1 MIRPI
6 TFVCALLA
14 GASGLYLYTAKHR
27 VQVLD
32 HQIESTVRATQAAR
46 ERTGVIK
53 AEWTLLNDPERLGQL
68 AAQFLPL
75 KTVTPGQFTT
85 VAELDNRLP
94 PIPAPDAPSEQ
105 PSSDPQPEPVAEA
118 PEPPSS
124 HSPSPAQSATAPAA
138 KPAPEPKNASEPKP
152 ASDKPQSAKVASAP
166 PRPEH
171 PPERKREPA
180 KVASA
185 PTETSP
191 ARVVTHSAIAQ
202 APAPVAAPRPVPVAA
217 YAPQASAG
225 REASPRVVRNTPA
238 EPTAP
243 GTTSV
248 LGMARR
254 VLAPPV
260 PVITAGGYNPGS
272 VNGN

>member
-32 HQIESTVRATQAAR
+32 RQIESTVRATQAAR

-85 VAELDNRLP
+85 MAELDNRLP

-105 PSSDPQPEPVAEA
+105 PASDPQPEPVAEA

-124 HSPSPAQSATAPAA
+124 ASPAPAQTAAAAPAV
-138 KPAPEPKNASEPKP
+138 KP
-152 ASDKPQSAKVASAP
+152 ASEKPQQPASEKPQPAKLAAAP
-166 PRPEH
+166 ARTEH
-171 PPERKREPA
+171 APERKREPA
-180 KVASA
+180 KVASVPA
-185 PTETSP
+185 DSPP
-191 ARVVTHSAIAQ
+191 ARIVTHSAIAV
-202 APAPVAAPRPVPVAA
+202 AAAPVPAPRPVPVVS
-217 YAPQASAG
+217 YAPQPPPG
-225 REASPRVVRNTPA
+225 REAGTRVVRGSPA
-238 EPTAP
+238 EPAAP
-243 GTTSV
+243 VTTSV
-248 LGMARR
+248 LGMARTA
-254 VLAPPV
+254 LAPPV
-260 PVITAGGYNPGS
+260 PVGGAYNSGA